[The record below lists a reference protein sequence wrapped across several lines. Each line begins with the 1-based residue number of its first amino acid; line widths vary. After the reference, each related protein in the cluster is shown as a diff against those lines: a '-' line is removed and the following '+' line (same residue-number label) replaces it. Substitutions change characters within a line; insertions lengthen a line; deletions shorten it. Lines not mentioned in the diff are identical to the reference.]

1 MVSVKDKEPSVAKK
15 RTIKFKNV
23 DLRQCK
29 FVDDT
34 GDITEEVIKAL
45 PEGVTYVDFRITVS
59 LDEDE

>member
-1 MVSVKDKEPSVAKK
+1 MVSVKDKEPSAARK

-23 DLRQCK
+23 DVRQCK

-34 GDITEEVIKAL
+34 GDITKSVLEAI
-45 PEGVTYVDFRITVS
+45 PEGVSFVDFRITVS